1 MGPKY
6 RMRYC
11 EDKEYRTMTSAVQDS
26 ETSLK
31 GSTQAYEI
39 TEEHLHPAAR
49 QHVGSHMAWPG
60 EAAREGFLEQADHVL
75 KVGKEPD
82 WQRGNGCTIYKI
94 TKQG

>member
-1 MGPKY
+1 MI
-6 RMRYC
+6 
-11 EDKEYRTMTSAVQDS
+11 SALQDS
-26 ETSLK
+26 KTSLK
-31 GSTQAYEI
+31 RSTQAYEM

-82 WQRGNGCTIYKI
+82 WQRGGREDISVNGCAIYKI